1 MARGRLVSRTL
12 GSSRKFAA
20 LQQTAGR
27 LAEFAQTLY
36 PLLVANSDDYGRMAG
51 DAFTVKH
58 AVFPTSKRKEAEFRD
73 ALVAMH
79 NACLIALYEAE
90 GQLIIQIQQF
100 DEHQPG
106 LSKRTKSRFPEL
118 PVNFT
123 GAPGISNAIELN
135 RTEFKGTEP
144 NRTEPKRKDQ
154 NLPAPKSRRD
164 ARPVENPEG
173 AESCIED
180 PSTSPALGTKSRS
193 AIRPS
198 LTAGSGSSPA
208 KLESAG
214 KSSAPSTLPIRS
226 TSTVKSAHYMTDSDT
241 FGSRANGIGLSLTS
255 SNGPNGALKAGSD
268 DVSPALCDQS
278 GDPGEGAG
286 DAGCGVE
293 SPDQGTDVSSRL
305 RVSPAGDA
313 VAGDECR
320 TGGAR
325 TGAWTEAVDLAAIRS
340 AADPDHIEAGKL
352 EARAKRQ
359 AFRERAGGAPGSVGA
374 HPLIE
379 TLRTSLKETRH

>member
-144 NRTEPKRKDQ
+144 NRTERKRKDQ
-154 NLPAPKSRRD
+154 NLPPRVARRD
-164 ARPVENPEG
+164 ARPVENLKPEE
-173 AESCIED
+173 A
-180 PSTSPALGTKSRS
+180 
-193 AIRPS
+193 
-198 LTAGSGSSPA
+198 
-208 KLESAG
+208 
-214 KSSAPSTLPIRS
+214 
-226 TSTVKSAHYMTDSDT
+226 
-241 FGSRANGIGLSLTS
+241 
-255 SNGPNGALKAGSD
+255 SD

-278 GDPGEGAG
+278 GDPGEGTG

-293 SPDQGTDVSSRL
+293 SADQGPSPTIGVWVSAA
-305 RVSPAGDA
+305 RVVVPS
-313 VAGDECR
+313 DECGPSGVR
-320 TGGAR
+320 EDAR
-325 TGAWTEAVDLAAIRS
+325 TEAVDLATLRS
-340 AADPDHIEAGKL
+340 AADPDRIEAGKL

-359 AFRERAGGAPGSVGA
+359 AFRERAGGAPGSGGA

>member
-123 GAPGISNAIELN
+123 GAPGISTAIELN

-144 NRTEPKRKDQ
+144 NRTERKRKDQ

-164 ARPVENPEG
+164 ARTVE
-173 AESCIED
+173 
-180 PSTSPALGTKSRS
+180 
-193 AIRPS
+193 
-198 LTAGSGSSPA
+198 
-208 KLESAG
+208 KL
-214 KSSAPSTLPIRS
+214 
-226 TSTVKSAHYMTDSDT
+226 
-241 FGSRANGIGLSLTS
+241 
-255 SNGPNGALKAGSD
+255 LKAGSD

-293 SPDQGTDVSSRL
+293 SQDQGTDVPSGL
-305 RVSPAGDA
+305 RVSPAGDV

-325 TGAWTEAVDLAAIRS
+325 AGEWSEAVDLAALRS
-340 AADPDHIEAGKL
+340 AADPDIIEAGKR

-359 AFRERAGGAPGSVGA
+359 AFRERAGGAPGSGGA